1 MSIEKDGIPQDLLD
15 PSEEAEIHYYD
26 AEGSLDSSTAKKR
39 KKKKTKRHRK
49 DAILELVNEVE
60 NIRTFTVGPGK
71 SIVGELPDINIKN
84 NDTRKKTDTKLEQ
97 ASGLESIGIEA
108 PGIPTVRTGL
118 PDLTQ
123 ENNDISKRIAES
135 HPIVK
140 NEREQQTKTKYIE
153 TDGGQSLDVERGDGK
168 DRNQDK
174 EGCLS
179 YKKEQRLRAYSTV
192 STTAKYNTTTTS
204 KPGVLDS
211 IANTILSVED
221 STWIVVIQELMIY
234 VLLCVV
240 WLLDNVPHD
249 LLSQQ
254 LIAFLASAS
263 DIMELYALF
272 DESAVQKDFTVT
284 CVVLGVWTVSF
295 IQFVPVLHQRSSTN
309 KVQDSSMMTDIRDSY
324 EHGPWEIA
332 ECIVAIIF
340 QDGPFL
346 SVRLF
351 VVIDL
356 QLVTYSLVFFLIK
369 NLLSLVLLVY
379 RLIGLCS

>member
-1 MSIEKDGIPQDLLD
+1 MI
-15 PSEEAEIHYYD
+15 
-26 AEGSLDSSTAKKR
+26 
-39 KKKKTKRHRK
+39 
-49 DAILELVNEVE
+49 
-60 NIRTFTVGPGK
+60 
-71 SIVGELPDINIKN
+71 
-84 NDTRKKTDTKLEQ
+84 
-97 ASGLESIGIEA
+97 
-108 PGIPTVRTGL
+108 
-118 PDLTQ
+118 
-123 ENNDISKRIAES
+123 
-135 HPIVK
+135 
-140 NEREQQTKTKYIE
+140 
-153 TDGGQSLDVERGDGK
+153 
-168 DRNQDK
+168 

-179 YKKEQRLRAYSTV
+179 YKKEQRLRAYRWRPCIAIYLLTMLPCIWLLQIHRYDVAIATTDEITTIQPTSTV

-309 KVQDSSMMTDIRDSY
+309 KVQDSSMMTDIRNSY

-379 RLIGLCS
+379 RLIGLCSKEK

>member
-84 NDTRKKTDTKLEQ
+84 NDTRKKTDTKLEE

-108 PGIPTVRTGL
+108 PGIPTVSTGL

-140 NEREQQTKTKYIE
+140 NEREEQTKTKYIE

-174 EGCLS
+174 GLSVVQKGATIEGV
-179 YKKEQRLRAYSTV
+179 Q
-192 STTAKYNTTTTS
+192 
-204 KPGVLDS
+204 DS

-284 CVVLGVWTVSF
+284 CVVLGVWTDATLCTPSAVDDSVVSAPSTTTPLPTKQSSSSLAAPNKPTASRNNARNF
-295 IQFVPVLHQRSSTN
+295 KSTWLQTYPFVRFDT
-309 KVQDSSMMTDIRDSY
+309 T
-324 EHGPWEIA
+324 
-332 ECIVAIIF
+332 
-340 QDGPFL
+340 
-346 SVRLF
+346 
-351 VVIDL
+351 L
-356 QLVTYSLVFFLIK
+356 QLLFCKAYERAGRANV
-369 NLLSLVLLVY
+369 
-379 RLIGLCS
+379 